1 MSSRFFDNKKSK
13 THQKTIYLMYFG
25 DALSQSV
32 VFATVQ
38 LRINPLEAKNK
49 RSWFYD
55 FSTTKSAETTKTNT
69 LDLSWFGSA
78 HYKSELITTV
88 NLHINPLEAKI
99 PKFWFLYFWMIKST
113 KSTKEILILGN
124 SRVLF
129 PNLKCLP
136 L

>member
-55 FSTTKSAETTKTNT
+55 FSTTKSAENTKTKT
-69 LDLSWFGSA
+69 RDLSWNGSA
-78 HYKSELITTV
+78 LYNSETINTV
-88 NLHINPLEAKI
+88 NLHINPLEAKN
-99 PKFWFLYFWMIKST
+99 PKFWFVYFWMIKSA
-113 KSTKEILILGN
+113 KSTNEIMILGDLG
-124 SRVLF
+124 VLI